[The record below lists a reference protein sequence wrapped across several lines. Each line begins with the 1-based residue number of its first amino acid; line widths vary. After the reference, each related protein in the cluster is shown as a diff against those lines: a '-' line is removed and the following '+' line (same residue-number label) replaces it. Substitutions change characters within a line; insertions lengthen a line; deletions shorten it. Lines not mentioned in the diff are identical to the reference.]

1 MVTRSKTAPSGPTK
15 TVSSY
20 DQRHFFNVGAR
31 GEFTPKLSGSFKV
44 GIRSADNDART
55 VAGFGIVEGEDDS
68 TIGTDASLTFRPSPK
83 LVTILEVSRDFSSG
97 SGGQSI
103 ENTLMSVSGTY
114 TLNVNY
120 SATAGLIL
128 RQRDYDTNR
137 DDDQLGFNAR
147 LNYKLNKYWRFSGGY
162 RYDDNDSNQNTSD
175 YTEHL
180 FAVTA
185 SLRY

>member
-1 MVTRSKTAPSGPTK
+1 M
-15 TVSSY
+15 
-20 DQRHFFNVGAR
+20 
-31 GEFTPKLSGSFKV
+31 
-44 GIRSADNDART
+44 
-55 VAGFGIVEGEDDS
+55 
-68 TIGTDASLTFRPSPK
+68 
-83 LVTILEVSRDFSSG
+83 SRDFSSG

-180 FAVTA
+180 FDFTA